1 MIVAID
7 GPAGAGK
14 STLARLL
21 AQALNLQL
29 IETGA
34 LYRAVGL
41 LALERGVELTDTAQ
55 LKSIAASLDI
65 SFRFEGGTNRVMV
78 HSIDRTAELRAE
90 AVSSAASRVSSIPE
104 VRAALLELQRSLGG
118 RSDSVLEGRDIGT
131 VVFPNADAK
140 FFVTA
145 AAEER
150 ARRRVAQLESEGAEV
165 VPDYR
170 AVLVDIEERDR
181 RDRERETAPLRQAA
195 DAVLID
201 TTSISTDTALDR
213 IRAVIE
219 SR

>member
-21 AQALNLQL
+21 AQALDLQL

-41 LALERGVELTDTAQ
+41 LAVERGVDLTDTAQ
-55 LKSIAASLDI
+55 LADIASSLDI
-65 SFRFEGGTNRVMV
+65 SFHFEGDINRVLV
-78 HSIDRTAELRAE
+78 NSVDRTADLRAE
-90 AVSSAASRVSSIPE
+90 EVSSLASRVSSIPE
-104 VRAALLELQRSLGG
+104 VRAALLDLQRDLGR

-131 VVFPNADAK
+131 VVFPNADVK

-145 AAEER
+145 AADER
-150 ARRRVAQLESEGAEV
+150 ARRRVAQLESEGAALIPE
-165 VPDYR
+165 YQ
-170 AVLVDIEERDR
+170 AVLADIEERDR
-181 RDRERETAPLRQAA
+181 RDRERETAPLRQAS

-201 TTSISTDTALDR
+201 TTSISTDTALGK
-213 IRAVIE
+213 IRALIE
-219 SR
+219 DR